1 MLEDDITA
9 CLFAVQCKICTTDK
23 TVARLSPRYIQH
35 IKCWV
40 DSTAMCALQCSHHIC
55 GDKRRCTRGV
65 FQQLFAAGALCQTSV
80 SPCAILAYA
89 YCHLTAAYLQ
99 QRLSA
104 CNCLLPR
111 VPSYVG
117 YTNAHCRLVTLSF
130 CLLGTADL
138 PSHVCPLVV
147 FAASVMVDPCVATCS
162 LLDHP
167 MVALSKLHERC
178 SIRSF
183 VWSCAAI
190 ADMTQP
196 TQKTFD
202 RLENHTC
209 ISTLP
214 TTLWP

>member
-1 MLEDDITA
+1 M
-9 CLFAVQCKICTTDK
+9 
-23 TVARLSPRYIQH
+23 
-35 IKCWV
+35 
-40 DSTAMCALQCSHHIC
+40 QCSAKFAQPIRQSRDCHQDTSSISSAGWIQQQCAHC
-55 GDKRRCTRGV
+55 NVLTVSAATNADAHAECSRG
-65 FQQLFAAGALCQTSV
+65 FQQLFAAGALCQTGA

-117 YTNAHCRLVTLSF
+117 YTNAHCRLVTLTF

-147 FAASVMVDPCVATCS
+147 FAASVMVDPCVAPCS

-178 SIRSF
+178 SMRSF